1 MRLEDLSY
9 TLGPENIAGEP
20 REVRLGARDRSR
32 MLVVDR
38 STGDITHSRVLDL
51 PRWLSTGD
59 VVVLNDSKR
68 LPGVLKTHSVAGA
81 QIEFRLTELTGARTC
96 IARPYPTHFVVPGL
110 RVSTVNGGALTIME
124 TGLGPHGLCTLES
137 DEELVPLLKQDGL
150 PITSFFYRSYWDIDH
165 YNPIYAGEEG
175 SLESPMAGLHFSE
188 ALVETLEASGVHV
201 ARITLHVVGS
211 WLPFIDGDLEH
222 HQAQPERYI
231 IPEETARKIDDAK
244 RNGKRVVAV
253 GSTSMRTLESAVL
266 PDGRVPAG
274 DGVSTLFLKPGSE
287 FRAVDAYFT
296 NFHPAQSSL
305 MVLDA
310 AFCPLELLL
319 RAYGEAQRAG
329 YLFQEF
335 GDAVLYV

>member
-9 TLGPENIAGEP
+9 ALGPENIAGEP

-32 MLVVDR
+32 MLVVNRASGAID
-38 STGDITHSRVLDL
+38 HSRVLEL
-51 PRWLSTGD
+51 PRWLAPGD

-68 LPGVLKTHSVAGA
+68 LPGVLKTRSDAGA
-81 QIEFRLTELTGARTC
+81 QIEFRLTELTGERSC
-96 IARPYPTHFVVPGL
+96 IARPYPTHFVAPGL
-110 RVSTVNGGALTIME
+110 LVYTAGGAALTVGE
-124 TGLGPHGLCTLES
+124 VGVGPHGLCTLS
-137 DEELVPLLKQDGL
+137 ADADLVPLLKHDGL
-150 PITSFFYRSYWDIDH
+150 PITSFFYRSYWNIEH

-188 ALVETLEASGVHV
+188 GLVEALETRGVRV
-201 ARITLHVVGS
+201 VRITLHVVGS
-211 WLPFIDGDLEH
+211 WLPFVGGDLDH
-222 HQAQPERYI
+222 HRAQPERYL
-231 IPEETARKIDDAK
+231 IPAETAREIAAAK
-244 RNGKRVVAV
+244 AAGKRIVAV
-253 GSTSMRTLESAVL
+253 GSTSVRTLESAAL

-274 DGVSTLFLKPGSE
+274 PGVSTLFLKPGSE

-310 AFCPLELLL
+310 AFCPIELLL
-319 RAYGEAQRAG
+319 NAYRKAQQAG